1 MTPKSD
7 FKKNLIEI
15 PPKGLELNFTYHYYL
30 GGRISTKI
38 TPVVFEQDDFIRDP
52 LVIKSV
58 LPFCG
63 DDILS
68 PFQLWDQ
75 IREGSDLLS
84 QYLQRQFSPA
94 MRQQLDQSQ
103 ASGGSSGLLKTV
115 LSNKLNQF
123 LISNRFRSEKDYRQS
138 PGAHSIAKDQEWVD
152 LISLNRSLLTQT
164 YPGLFKKKYETNQ
177 QFHIHFRDLSSTHA
191 SAYFSD
197 QFLSEIILT
206 QFQISIE
213 NERAMNDELLIQLHE
228 GNTQFTDCPFALSE
242 EYEAYEGISSIEVT
256 IWKYGFVSLNVRLQ
270 NEETLSAEQLLDAIC
285 HPELIRRRSDSHGQ
299 KIGELLVHAEFF
311 RHKID
316 RVIVHALKELK
327 LRRLTFESGQWE
339 VLPEYGRVER
349 LTCSRP
355 YIGTII
361 SKTAIVGESG
371 LSDEQK
377 EIMEKHLVVAAGRTT
392 PAFLNQFDH
401 VGRYLDKRNIY
412 GASGSIV
419 YIARRGWCVLDYDER
434 DKMAFRFGV
443 VEAVHIVINIINT
456 AARAQRLFTRAIHNE
471 GAFVFEQLN
480 IKVKQMVSSPSSTL
494 SWRGQLRSW
503 MKKDENGHNT
513 IKEIRQEQKILKMEK
528 HEAAA
533 EFSKWI
539 AEATSFMARARLVSP
554 FGDLTELL
562 EAHLLANTSRTAVL
576 RCKYLTGLDN
586 LRSISQEMM
595 KNYTAFLR
603 TSSNYLNLIAAQNT
617 DRTRKSTQVRMWLAV
632 FGVLVGLLGWFFSG
646 R

>member
-1 MTPKSD
+1 MTAKND
-7 FKKNLIEI
+7 FEENLLQM

-38 TPVVFEQDDFIRDP
+38 ESSTFEQDDFIRDP
-52 LVIKSV
+52 LVVKS
-58 LPFCG
+58 LPPFCG

-68 PFQLWDQ
+68 AFKLWDQ
-75 IREGSDLLS
+75 IRTGSDPLS
-84 QYLQRQFSPA
+84 HYLQRQFSPS
-94 MRQQLDQSQ
+94 MRQQLNQCQ
-103 ASGGSSGLLKTV
+103 ASGDSENFLKTI

-123 LISNRFRSEKDYRQS
+123 LISNRFRSEKDYSKASSATSMDQQ
-138 PGAHSIAKDQEWVD
+138 QEWVD
-152 LISLNRSLLTQT
+152 LISLNRSLLAQT
-164 YPGLFKKKYETNQ
+164 YPGLLNEKNETDEQ
-177 QFHIHFRDLSSTHA
+177 YQIHFRNLRSAQAT
-191 SAYFSD
+191 AYFSD

-206 QFQISIE
+206 QFQISLE
-213 NERAMNDELLIQLHE
+213 SKSAANDEFTIPIHE
-228 GNTQFTDCPFALSE
+228 GTTHFTDCPFALSE
-242 EYEAYEGISSIEVT
+242 RYEAYEGISSIEVT
-256 IWKYGFVSLNVRLQ
+256 IWKYGFVSLNIRLQ
-270 NEETLSAEQLLDAIC
+270 NRDKISADQLLGAIC
-285 HPELIRRRSDSHGQ
+285 HPELIRRRSDTHGQ

-311 RHKID
+311 RNKID
-316 RVIVHALKELK
+316 RVIVHALKKLG

-339 VLPEYGRVER
+339 TLPEYGRDKR

-361 SKTAIVGESG
+361 FKTETAKDD
-371 LSDEQK
+371 LSDGKK
-377 EIMEKHLVVAAGRTT
+377 EMMEKYLVVAAGRTT
-392 PAFLNQFDH
+392 PAFLNKFDH
-401 VGRYLDKRNIY
+401 IDRYLSKRNIY

-480 IKVKQMVSSPSSTL
+480 IKVKQMVSYPSATL
-494 SWRGQLRSW
+494 SWRSQFLSW
-503 MKKDENGHNT
+503 MKKDESGHHS
-513 IKEIRQEQKILKMEK
+513 IKELRREQLTLKLEK
-528 HEAAA
+528 HEVEA

-617 DRTRKSTQVRMWLAV
+617 ERTRKSTQVRMWLAV